1 MANTLAY
8 YVTPIVIGV
17 KIGATTLSIKTFRIY
32 GLLSIL
38 TIYKIAEIAWFHYAD
53 CIILVRFMF
62 NVVMLSV
69 VVSVLLL
76 NVIRMSVTVNVII
89 LFVGMLNV
97 EAPTKFYRR

>member
-38 TIYKIAEIAWFHYAD
+38 SIYELSFI
-53 CIILVRFMF
+53 
-62 NVVMLSV
+62 MLT
-69 VVSVLLL
+69 VL
-76 NVIRMSVTVNVII
+76 
-89 LFVGMLNV
+89 
-97 EAPTKFYRR
+97 FYSGLC

>member
-1 MANTLAY
+1 
-8 YVTPIVIGV
+8 
-17 KIGATTLSIKTFRIY
+17 
-32 GLLSIL
+32 
-38 TIYKIAEIAWFHYAD
+38 
-53 CIILVRFMF
+53 MF

-76 NVIRMSVTVNVII
+76 NVIRLSVTVNVII